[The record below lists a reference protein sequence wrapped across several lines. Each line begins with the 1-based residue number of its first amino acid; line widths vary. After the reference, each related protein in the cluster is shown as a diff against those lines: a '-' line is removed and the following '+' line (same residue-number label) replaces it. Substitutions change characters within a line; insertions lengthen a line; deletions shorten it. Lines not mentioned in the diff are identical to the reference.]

1 MKNIGGA
8 AKAPVCVDFPCPTAL
23 AVIMRTVTFLNVYS
37 VVCVDDITSF
47 NLIED

>member
-23 AVIMRTVTFLNVYS
+23 AVIMRTVTVF
-37 VVCVDDITSF
+37 
-47 NLIED
+47 